1 VPKLPTLAR
10 FAPSI
15 ASILAAVGLQ
25 VSDWHNNIV
34 AVLLL
39 AAAGVF
45 LFVPRIR
52 QAIHGNPPVTSDS
65 NTDHKLT
72 PEAAVEPRIVF
83 GEPSIRPTSF
93 RVVIQNHLAHV
104 SMESLTIPVMN
115 DPITR
120 ADSATAMKLHPML
133 AFFTPTGL
141 VEIADYAGRWANQED
156 PPNRLPNGEVDLP
169 ANARPETLDIAV
181 NVGGKLFGFNSELH
195 RRPTTDWPFLGTTLR
210 PGDHLVRIQIRGI
223 GVELVEQWLSVAS
236 NPFRA
241 NKCDPPVWREQLGA
255 ARAQQ

>member
-1 VPKLPTLAR
+1 VPKLLTLAR

-169 ANARPETLDIAV
+169 ANARPGTLDIAV